1 LFVAQVNAEENAM
14 KKIAQH
20 VAYAIG
26 LASAVGAVALAPSVA
41 VADLNQPAL
50 ACQAPFLD
58 QADPMR
64 WHEHYL
70 MNPATNRGTWV
81 VCPLPIE
88 TDNMNATFW
97 IGAYGNFLPGNVT
110 VPPGEFP
117 VCLVNIIDLAN
128 QDLAGYINNPGQRR
142 IYTAMLA
149 TQNPVNTLWAAESPL
164 SVQNVINAMGGR
176 TNGPDFWGVSVNCY
190 LPTGYAL
197 NMVSQ
202 Y

>member
-1 LFVAQVNAEENAM
+1 M
-14 KKIAQH
+14 KKIAHH
-20 VAYAIG
+20 VAYVIG
-26 LASAVGAVALAPSVA
+26 LASAVGAVAFAPSVA

-58 QADPMR
+58 QAEPMR

-70 MNPATNRGTWV
+70 MNPPTNRGTWV

-88 TDNMNATFW
+88 SDNMTATFR
-97 IGAYGNFLPGNVT
+97 IGAFGNFLPGNVT

-117 VCLVNIIDLAN
+117 TCIVNIIDITN
-128 QDLAGYINNPGQRR
+128 QHLAGYINNPGQKR
-142 IYTAMLA
+142 IYQAVLA
-149 TQNPVNTLWAAESPL
+149 TQNPQNTLWSAASPI
-164 SVQNVINAMGGR
+164 SIANVVAAIGQTCQNPA
-176 TNGPDFWGVSVNCY
+176 DCWGVSLNCY

-202 Y
+202 W

>member
-1 LFVAQVNAEENAM
+1 M

-20 VAYAIG
+20 VAYVIG
-26 LASAVGAVALAPSVA
+26 LASAVGAAVLAPSVA

-50 ACQAPFLD
+50 ACQAPYLD
-58 QADPMR
+58 QAEPMR

-70 MNPATNRGTWV
+70 MNPPTNRGTWV

-88 TDNMNATFW
+88 SNNMTATFR
-97 IGAYGNFLPGNVT
+97 IGAFGNFLPGNVT

-117 VCLVNIIDLAN
+117 RCYVNIVDLQN
-128 QDLAGYINNPGQRR
+128 QDLTPYISNPGQRR
-142 IYTAMLA
+142 IYTALLA
-149 TQNPVNTLWAAESPL
+149 TQNPVNTLWWSASAL
-164 SVQNVINAMGGR
+164 SVQAVANAIGQ
-176 TNGPDFWGVSVNCY
+176 TCGPDCWGVSVNCY

-197 NMVSQ
+197 GMVSQ